1 MLFSIRQAKKK
12 PINTNTIISKHIASN
27 IASDNILF
35 RKVKSDVGNYEFC
48 KILCRNGHW
57 RGPVCRVE
65 IDDIKGKERIPNSLC
80 GLEANII

>member
-1 MLFSIRQAKKK
+1 MLFSIRQARKTLSYKHQYK
-12 PINTNTIISKHIASN
+12 LNALTHRISSN
-27 IASDNILF
+27 NILF

-65 IDDIKGKERIPNSLC
+65 IDDIKGKERISNLVG
-80 GLEANII
+80 GLEDRG

>member
-1 MLFSIRQAKKK
+1 MLFSIRQARKTLSYKHQYKLNALK
-12 PINTNTIISKHIASN
+12 PIASN
-27 IASDNILF
+27 IILF

-65 IDDIKGKERIPNSLC
+65 IDDIKGKERISNLVG
-80 GLEANII
+80 GLEDRG

>member
-1 MLFSIRQAKKK
+1 MPLFS
-12 PINTNTIISKHIASN
+12 KHHHVFIMYL
-27 IASDNILF
+27 DLKLF
-35 RKVKSDVGNYEFC
+35 FLIHKVKSDVGNYEFC

-65 IDDIKGKERIPNSLC
+65 IDDIKGKERISNSLC